1 MSDTNVLVVD
11 DERDIRELL
20 REILVEEGYAVTTA
34 ADGATAQ
41 QVARDNPPDLALID
55 IWMPD
60 IDGIT
65 LLKDWQGEGGTP
77 FPVIMISGH
86 GTIETAVEATR
97 FGAYDYV
104 EKPLSLTKLLLTV
117 RGALG
122 GDEQRPP
129 EAAARI
135 ARDTH
140 VELVGASQAMKA
152 LRERLARLAPID
164 LVALIRGEPGAGKR
178 TAARLIHD
186 QSPRSDSPFVE
197 VDLSSYGADVD
208 HARLFDAD
216 GPFARATGGTAV
228 LQDVARLDG
237 PGQARL
243 RQWLTAR
250 AGVERPR
257 LIALTAHDLAAMV
270 EQATFRSDLYHTLN
284 SAPLRVPAL
293 REHPE
298 DVPELLDYWTNRLV
312 AEEGLT
318 YRHFSV
324 AAQNRLRHHRWPG
337 NVAELVSLVRQ
348 LLSLGEGVEIGRAE
362 VDRAL
367 EALRPSI
374 EPEAGAMPLP
384 LDLPLREARGVFERV
399 YLEHQLQAVGGR
411 IGDLAQRVGME
422 RTHLYRKLR
431 NLGIDYG
438 GRERG

>member
-20 REILVEEGYAVTTA
+20 RDILVEEGYAVTTA
-34 ADGATAQ
+34 ADGASAQ
-41 QVARDNPPDLALID
+41 RVARDDPPDLALID

-65 LLKDWQGEGGTP
+65 LLKEWQGDGGVS

-97 FGAYDYV
+97 FGAHDYV

-129 EAAARI
+129 DAAARI
-135 ARDTH
+135 ARH
-140 VELVGASQAMKA
+140 ARVELVGASQAMTA

-164 LVALIRGEPGAGKR
+164 LVALIRGEAGAGKR

-186 QSPRSDSPFVE
+186 QSPRSESPFIE

-208 HARLFDAD
+208 HARLFEAD
-216 GPFARATGGTAV
+216 GPFARAAGGTAV
-228 LQDVARLDG
+228 LYDIAHLDG
-237 PGQARL
+237 PGQACL
-243 RQWLTAR
+243 SHWLATR
-250 AGVERPR
+250 SGTQRPR
-257 LIALTAHDLAAMV
+257 LIALTAGDLAHAV
-270 EQATFRSDLYHTLN
+270 EQGSFRSDLYHTLN
-284 SAPLRVPAL
+284 SAPVRVPAL
-293 REHPE
+293 REHAE
-298 DVPELLDYWTNRLV
+298 DVPELLDYWTDRQV

-324 AAQNRLRHHRWPG
+324 AAQNRLRQYRWPG
-337 NVAELVSLVRQ
+337 NVAELVSMVRQ
-348 LLSLGEGVEIGRAE
+348 LLSLGDGVEIGRGE

-367 EALRPSI
+367 AELRPRV
-374 EPEAGAMPLP
+374 EPDTTAMPLP
-384 LDLPLREARGVFERV
+384 LELPLREARQLFERI
-399 YLEHQLQAVGGR
+399 YLEHQLHAAGGR
-411 IGDLAQRVGME
+411 IGELAQRVGME

-431 NLGIDYG
+431 NLGVDYG
-438 GRERG
+438 GR